1 MKKISI
7 ILMSLLYVV
16 AGLYHFVN
24 PGFYLKIMPRY
35 IPFHLF
41 FVYATGVIE
50 IILGILILI
59 RKYQKMAAWLI
70 VLMLIAFLPV
80 HVQMLMD
87 TWISLNIKFIAAALR
102 LPLQFVLIYWTYKTF
117 GLKFK

>member
-1 MKKISI
+1 MKKVSI
-7 ILMSLLYVV
+7 ILMTLLYVV
-16 AGLYHFVN
+16 AGLYHFLN

-50 IILGILILI
+50 IILGILLLI
-59 RKYQKMAAWLI
+59 KKYQKKAAWLI
-70 VLMLIAFLPV
+70 VIMLIAFLPV
-80 HVQMLMD
+80 HIQMLQD
-87 TWISLNIKFIAAALR
+87 AWISFNIKFISAALR

-117 GLKFK
+117 NLKLK